1 MSQVYSGLL
10 WDDPLLVLHYTDTA
24 VELTEGIVV
33 VDVRVGV
40 NIGVSAAHVGGGE
53 AAADRVIGAAMLEQ
67 DVRTLLASC
76 PPGAGQRRLAA
87 RVPTFHVYSVLREQ
101 MRGVR
106 RRRSG
111 LDRERCS

>member
-1 MSQVYSGLL
+1 MIRESGPLRS
-10 WDDPLLVLHYTDTA
+10 DPLLVLHDTDTA
-24 VELTEGIVV
+24 VEFTEGVV
-33 VDVRVGV
+33 IVDVRVRV
-40 NIGVSAAHVGGGE
+40 NIRVSAAHVGCGQ
-53 AAADRVIGAAMLEQ
+53 AADGVIGAAVLEQ